1 MISANDI
8 LKAHERIS
16 LYIHNTPLLS
26 SESINKL
33 ADCKITFKCE
43 NFQKVG
49 AFKIRGAI
57 NAIKCLSKDALKNG
71 VVTHSSGNH
80 AQAIAKAAKL
90 MNTTAYIVMP
100 ENAPKVKVKAVQG
113 YGGQITFCT
122 PTLQAREEQ
131 MKIIQNKTAAV
142 FISPY
147 DHEDI
152 ITGQAT
158 AAKEMLEKVSL
169 EAILAPVGGGGL
181 LAGTAL
187 ASKYFGKGIDVFGTE
202 PSGADDAYRSLK
214 GGTHI
219 TEHTPNTVADGLL
232 TTLGE
237 LNYTLIKENVKSI
250 LTVDDIEIIKAMRLI
265 WERLKIIIEP
275 SCAVPLA
282 AVLCNKPLFS
292 GKKIGIILSGG
303 NVDLD
308 PFFNDYL

>member
-1 MISANDI
+1 M
-8 LKAHERIS
+8 
-16 LYIHNTPLLS
+16 
-26 SESINKL
+26 
-33 ADCKITFKCE
+33 
-43 NFQKVG
+43 
-49 AFKIRGAI
+49 
-57 NAIKCLSKDALKNG
+57 
-71 VVTHSSGNH
+71 
-80 AQAIAKAAKL
+80 
-90 MNTTAYIVMP
+90 
-100 ENAPKVKVKAVQG
+100 
-113 YGGQITFCT
+113 
-122 PTLQAREEQ
+122 
-131 MKIIQNKTAAV
+131 
-142 FISPY
+142 
-147 DHEDI
+147 

-237 LNYTLIKENVKSI
+237 LNYTLIKENVKNI

>member
-16 LYIHNTPLLS
+16 PYIHNTPLLS

-131 MKIIQNKTAAV
+131 MKIIQNKT
-142 FISPY
+142 
-147 DHEDI
+147 E
-152 ITGQAT
+152 
-158 AAKEMLEKVSL
+158 
-169 EAILAPVGGGGL
+169 
-181 LAGTAL
+181 
-187 ASKYFGKGIDVFGTE
+187 
-202 PSGADDAYRSLK
+202 
-214 GGTHI
+214 
-219 TEHTPNTVADGLL
+219 
-232 TTLGE
+232 
-237 LNYTLIKENVKSI
+237 
-250 LTVDDIEIIKAMRLI
+250 
-265 WERLKIIIEP
+265 
-275 SCAVPLA
+275 
-282 AVLCNKPLFS
+282 
-292 GKKIGIILSGG
+292 
-303 NVDLD
+303 
-308 PFFNDYL
+308 